1 MRLRFHCACKA
12 SNTGVQRTIRT
23 EAEEQAEA
31 ATAAAT
37 AATAAP
43 EPHYTMHINADL
55 EREQHRREEI
65 AFSCDW
71 STTGALWELEPD
83 VHVPF

>member
-1 MRLRFHCACKA
+1 
-12 SNTGVQRTIRT
+12 
-23 EAEEQAEA
+23 
-31 ATAAAT
+31 
-37 AATAAP
+37 
-43 EPHYTMHINADL
+43 MHINADL
-55 EREQHRREEI
+55 EREQHRWEEI